1 MQPNNPQ
8 FDLILDEL
16 KKLNDRVSKLES
28 PEVRVVTPEA
38 KEKKLSIKEFLLVL
52 SPNDDVQR
60 TLSIA
65 YYYEI
70 QEGLTSFN
78 KVDIEKG
85 FRRAK
90 EKVPSNINDK
100 IGMCVKNGYMMETED
115 RKDSLKAWTLTSTG
129 EKVAKAGFKKSA

>member
-85 FRRAK
+85 FRSAK